1 MPRRRWLLITLSA
14 LLMLSLSV
22 SFTAA
27 QTSNASIDGAVND
40 ANGAAIQGAAVKLT
54 NKGTGA
60 VANFI
65 TGADGLFSFPNVI
78 PGTYQLSVSAQG
90 FELYVQEGIL
100 VRLGY
105 PIRQNVT
112 LKVGSVTEEVKVT
125 ADASPLNFENAE
137 VRGSI
142 DPQVIQDV
150 PLLVAGSIRS
160 AGNFASILPGVA
172 RGSGDVTGA
181 HVNGSQSQTGVTILD
196 GISLF
201 NSSGI
206 QGLTGAVLDF
216 PQSPDVLSEI
226 QVLTSNYSPKY
237 GGSAAG
243 VTVENVRSGTNS
255 FHGTAYEFNR
265 NNAFNAI
272 AWGTPAGTP
281 QQDIENDFGANI
293 GGPAKLPLLWGAHHQ
308 TFFFANFE
316 AFRVRGGVSP
326 PSALSLP
333 SVAEQG
339 GDFRDWVDSSGNLIP
354 IYDPATN
361 PRQQFMGC
369 NGNTPNVICSTDP
382 RLQNSLAKQWFQY
395 LPKLSNTQPVGNY
408 VPPPQPVF
416 LGTDAYTGI
425 EKVDVNIG
433 SKDHVSEMFFYKYL
447 PETTFSTLPDQISNS
462 GTSYKRTPVIRVNYD
477 HTFSPRVINHVGFGF
492 QNDKYYGGGI
502 DGNYAKDLPQIPGVF
517 SHAYPP
523 QINFTQGFTTFGTAA
538 GSPQVQPWLAPAYL
552 VNDVVSLTR
561 GKHVISI
568 GGDFRTAR
576 DNPIFLNNESGTF
589 GFSQLETGLPGVA
602 DSGSPIASFL
612 LEQVDNANVIY
623 RSTDVID
630 AHTKSFAIFAG
641 DTWKTTS
648 KLTLDLGLR
657 YEIDPPTVEEHDH
670 FSFFDPNAPNPGA
683 GNLPGAVAFA
693 GSGTGRSGL
702 RHPEDT
708 WYGAIAPRIGLAYA
722 MRQDTVIRAG
732 YGMFY
737 DSAYMPGYDGG
748 ITQDGYNFTP
758 TYGAGPQGIT
768 PAFILSQGIPANPP
782 IPQLPLLDPTIDNGL
797 NAPIYRPKRAN
808 HLPYAQQW
816 NLTIEHQFS
825 TKTYV
830 STSYVGNKGTRLISG
845 LFPLNALNPS
855 LLSMGQS
862 LFDLFV
868 PGGPTVVDGVSEPF
882 PNFASIVTG
891 CPASVGQALLSYPQ
905 YCNSLVGRN
914 ENSGD
919 SHYHSLQ
926 VKAEHRLSQGL
937 WVLLT
942 YTNSKLLTD
951 ADNNQGPGEQGIVSP
966 YDKARF
972 RSLALEDVP
981 QVLNIAYSYELP
993 FGRGKQWLNEGVAN
1007 AIAGGWTF
1015 NGVFRAQSGI
1025 PFTISNSACTGV
1037 LPPQF
1042 RVQCLPALLP
1052 GDKPFTGSLSG
1063 SALLNGEPYLNA
1075 SSFETI
1081 PPFST
1086 GSGPRVQNFRQPAY
1100 NDFDIGLQKAV
1111 HITETVSFQLR
1122 GDAFNLFNAHHF
1134 NSVGTANGAAFS
1146 SGTGGSAFGTDLGLP
1161 NFGQWIPGAVTAPRN
1176 LQVSGRITF

>member
-14 LLMLSLSV
+14 LLMFALSV

-60 VANFI
+60 IANFI
-65 TGADGLFSFPNVI
+65 TGSDGLFSFPNVI
-78 PGTYQLSVSAQG
+78 PGTYQLSVSAKG
-90 FELYVQEGIL
+90 FQSYLQEGIL

-105 PIRQNVT
+105 PIRQDVI
-112 LKVGSVTEEVKVT
+112 LKVGAVNEEVRVT
-125 ADASPLNFENAE
+125 ADASPLNYDNAE

-160 AGNFASILPGVA
+160 AGNFASLLPGVA

-216 PQSPDVLSEI
+216 PQSPDVISEF

-272 AWGTPAGTP
+272 PWGTPASTP
-281 QQDIENDFGANI
+281 RQDVENDFGGNF
-293 GGPAKLPLLWGAHHQ
+293 GGPAKIPGLWGLNHQ

-316 AFRVRGGVSP
+316 AFRVRGGVNTAG
-326 PSALSLP
+326 ALSLP
-333 SVAEQG
+333 SASEQQ
-339 GDFRDWVDSSGNLIP
+339 GDFRDWTDSSGNLIP

-369 NGNTPNVICSTDP
+369 DGHTPNVICSTDP
-382 RLQNSLAKQWFQY
+382 RLKNSLAAQWFKY
-395 LPKLSNTQPVGNY
+395 LPTLSNSQAQSNY
-408 VPPPQPVF
+408 IPPPQPVF
-416 LGTDAYTGI
+416 LGTDAYSI
-425 EKVDVNIG
+425 VEKVDENIG
-433 SKDHVSEMFFYKYL
+433 SRDHFSEMFFYKRL
-447 PETTFSTLPDQISNS
+447 PRTSYSRLPPQISFD
-462 GTSYKRTPVIRVNYD
+462 GTSYKRTSVWRVNWD
-477 HTFSPRVINHVGFGF
+477 HTFSPYLVNHFGFGY

-502 DGNYAKDLPQIPGVF
+502 DGNYAKDLPQIPGVA

-523 QINFTQGFTTFGTAA
+523 QITFSQGFATFGTGA
-538 GSPQVQPWLAPAYL
+538 GDPNIQPWLAPAYL
-552 VNDVVSLTR
+552 VNDVVSMTR

-576 DNPIFLNNESGTF
+576 DNPIFLTGESGSF

-612 LEQVDNANVIY
+612 LEQVDSASVTY
-623 RSTDVID
+623 RSTTVID
-630 AHTKSFAIFAG
+630 AHTKSFAVFAG

-657 YEIDPPTVEEHDH
+657 YEIDPPTVEANDQ
-670 FSFFDPNAPNPGA
+670 FSYFDRNLPNPGA
-683 GNLPGAVAFA
+683 GNLLGAVAFA
-693 GSGTGRSGL
+693 GSGTGRSGI

-708 WYGAIAPRIGLAYA
+708 WYGAIAPRVGLAYA
-722 MRQDTVIRAG
+722 IRRDTVIRSG

-748 ITQDGYNFTP
+748 ITQDGYNFNA

-768 PAFILSQGIPANPP
+768 PAFILNQGIPATPA
-782 IPQLPLLDPTIDNGL
+782 IPQLPLLSSTIDNGVS
-797 NAPIYRPKRAN
+797 APIYRPKRAN
-808 HLPYAQQW
+808 RLPYAQQW
-816 NLTIEHQFS
+816 NLTVEHEFS
-825 TKTYV
+825 PKTYV
-830 STSYVGNKGTRLISG
+830 SVSYVGNKGTRLISG
-845 LFPLNALNPS
+845 LFPLNVLNPS
-855 LLSMGQS
+855 LLSSGQS
-862 LFDLFV
+862 LFDSFV
-868 PGGPTVVDGVSEPF
+868 PGGPTVVDGVPEPF
-882 PNFASIVTG
+882 PNFASVMTG
-891 CPASVGQALLSYPQ
+891 CAATVAQALLPYPQ

-919 SHYHSLQ
+919 SRYHSLQ

-966 YDKARF
+966 YDRGRF
-972 RSLALEDVP
+972 RSLALEDIP
-981 QVLNIAYSYELP
+981 QTLNLAYSYELP
-993 FGRGKQWLNEGVAN
+993 FGRGKRWLSQGVAN

-1025 PFTISNSACTGV
+1025 PFTISNSACSGA

-1052 GDKPFTGSLSG
+1052 SAKPFTGSL
-1063 SALLNGEPYLNA
+1063 NGNSLVQGQPYLNA
-1075 SSFETI
+1075 SSFETV

-1086 GSGPRVQNFRQPAY
+1086 GTGPRVMNFRQPAY
-1100 NDFDIGLQKAV
+1100 NDFDIGLQKV
-1111 HITETVSFQLR
+1111 IHITERVTFQLR
-1122 GDAFNLFNAHHF
+1122 GDAFNVFNQHHF
-1134 NSVGTANGAAFS
+1134 NSVGVANGAAFS
-1146 SGTGGSAFGTDLGLP
+1146 SGTGGSAFNTDLGTGS
-1161 NFGQWIPGAVTAPRN
+1161 FGTWNGTVTAPRN
-1176 LQVSGRITF
+1176 IQVSGRISF